1 MQPVLASIVAVAGTL
16 LGSCLTYLFQR
27 RTTERTTLEARRER
41 RRQEFAEA
49 VADYA
54 SKATALRRAEFNR
67 GKKRISHAAPEAREE
82 ARQESYRLRAETISA
97 YYLVRL
103 YADPDADPDA
113 DQDLVRDAEDVIELS
128 GHISADPETEN
139 EMDELYRAATN
150 ALEKVVDA
158 ASGRLR
164 D

>member
-103 YADPDADPDA
+103 YADPDAD
-113 DQDLVRDAEDVIELS
+113 QDLVRDAEDVIELS

>member
-1 MQPVLASIVAVAGTL
+1 MTSRQGAVDVVTETINHVVELAESFRRVEDVRVSGTWNRPKIDLILSGDALRAG
-16 LGSCLTYLFQR
+16 
-27 RTTERTTLEARRER
+27 
-41 RRQEFAEA
+41 EFA
-49 VADYA
+49 
-54 SKATALRRAEFNR
+54 R

-103 YADPDADPDA
+103 YADPDA

>member
-1 MQPVLASIVAVAGTL
+1 MQLVLASIVAVAGTL

-103 YADPDADPDA
+103 YADPDAD
-113 DQDLVRDAEDVIELS
+113 QDLVRDAEDVIELS

-139 EMDELYRAATN
+139 EMDGQLYRAATN

>member
-27 RTTERTTLEARRER
+27 RTIERTTLEARRER

-103 YADPDADPDA
+103 YADADA

>member
-1 MQPVLASIVAVAGTL
+1 MQLVLASIVAVAGTL

-103 YADPDADPDA
+103 YADPDAD
-113 DQDLVRDAEDVIELS
+113 QDLVRDAEDVIELS

>member
-27 RTTERTTLEARRER
+27 RTTERTTLEAWRER

-103 YADPDADPDA
+103 YADPDAD
-113 DQDLVRDAEDVIELS
+113 QDLVRDAEDVIELS